1 MITEQ
6 MKREVAV
13 FGMTISEMEQN
24 RATSITGRKNTVTG
38 YAQHAMSI
46 MSDVQEMLETD
57 PNRKYGNIEIR
68 QYINQAKYW
77 MSQAGQMGQ

>member
-6 MKREVAV
+6 MKREVEV

-57 PNRKYGNIEIR
+57 PNRKYGNIEIC